1 MITTKDL
8 KKRAEQQILEDKAYK
23 STSKHIDAAL
33 KSLFKAGFT
42 KDDSLVEALEKAK
55 KYIP

>member
-1 MITTKDL
+1 MTTSDL
-8 KKRAEQQILEDKAYK
+8 MKRVKQHVKEDKAYK

>member
-1 MITTKDL
+1 MTTSDL
-8 KKRAEQQILEDKAYK
+8 MKRVKQHVKEDKAYK

-55 KYIP
+55 RYIP